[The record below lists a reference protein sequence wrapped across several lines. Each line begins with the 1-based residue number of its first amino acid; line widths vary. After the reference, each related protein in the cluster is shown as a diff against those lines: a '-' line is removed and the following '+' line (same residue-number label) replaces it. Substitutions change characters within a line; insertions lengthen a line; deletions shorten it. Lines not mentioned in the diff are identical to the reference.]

1 MQALT
6 MTNSM
11 LDVLGNIDDVDEL
24 DAAVAE
30 ED

>member
-1 MQALT
+1 